1 MSKRFYRHVSAGSE
15 RGYCATFEIDG
26 REITIGAGHFCA
38 ERDFHTCRLTR
49 AEARKV
55 YEALKDYFEGEQS

>member
-26 REITIGAGHFCA
+26 GEITIGAGHFCA

-49 AEARKV
+49 EEA
-55 YEALKDYFEGEQS
+55 S